1 LPTYSLRNGRLN
13 QTGFSLFFLIRDV
26 ARGDLAQW
34 IGDQIALAGGAPGGQ
49 DVATLLQ
56 ISARD
61 AGLSA
66 RALTESLRDALAWE
80 RELGL
85 ARTGR
90 KAGLDRAD
98 ELAILED
105 ARS

>member
-1 LPTYSLRNGRLN
+1 
-13 QTGFSLFFLIRDV
+13 
-26 ARGDLAQW
+26 
-34 IGDQIALAGGAPGGQ
+34 
-49 DVATLLQ
+49 
-56 ISARD
+56 
-61 AGLSA
+61 
-66 RALTESLRDALAWE
+66 LAWE

-90 KAGLDRAD
+90 RAGLDRAD

>member
-1 LPTYSLRNGRLN
+1 MGARSLPLWIADPEWA
-13 QTGFSLFFLIRDV
+13 GFNARD
-26 ARGDLAQW
+26 
-34 IGDQIALAGGAPGGQ
+34 
-49 DVATLLQ
+49 TT
-56 ISARD
+56 SARD

-85 ARTGR
+85 ARAGR

-98 ELAILED
+98 ELAIIDD